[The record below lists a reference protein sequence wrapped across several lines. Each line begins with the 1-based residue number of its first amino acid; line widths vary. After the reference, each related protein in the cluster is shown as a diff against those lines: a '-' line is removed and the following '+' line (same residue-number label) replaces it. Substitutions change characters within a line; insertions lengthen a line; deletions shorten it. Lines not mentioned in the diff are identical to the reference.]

1 MRVTNRSV
9 TKSAVFSLSWPEY
22 FTLIQK
28 CKPNRFDWRI
38 MVLTTA
44 KSYFIKNNHFSD
56 MEEIQRREL
65 AGIASEKQ
73 SRSHFDWGY
82 FGSMKGAGK
91 FQNRINENN
100 RFISQAL
107 DAIPLQ
113 GNVNKTDYNNFV
125 DLFQQAFPDGGSG
138 IAIASRLL
146 AMKRPDCFV
155 CLSKRN
161 KTGLCDAF
169 GISKSVLLETYWID
183 IIEQIHNSVWY
194 SSEMPKDDAEA
205 KAWFGRVAML
215 DAIFYNEP

>member
-1 MRVTNRSV
+1 MRVTN
-9 TKSAVFSLSWPEY
+9 KSDVFSLSWPEY
-22 FTLIQK
+22 FTSIQK
-28 CKPNRFDWRI
+28 GKFHRFDWRI
-38 MVLTTA
+38 MLLTTA
-44 KSYFIKNNHFSD
+44 KSYFTKNIHFSD
-56 MEEIQRREL
+56 MEQNQRREL
-65 AGIASEKQ
+65 AGIATEKQ
-73 SRSHFDWGY
+73 SRSIFDWGY

-113 GNVNKTDYNNFV
+113 GNVHKIDYNNFV

-138 IAIASRLL
+138 IVIASRLL

-155 CLSKRN
+155 CLSRRN
-161 KTGLCDAF
+161 KAGLCEAF
-169 GISKSVLLETYWID
+169 GVSKSVLFETYWDD

>member
-1 MRVTNRSV
+1 MRVTNKSV
-9 TKSAVFSLSWPEY
+9 IKSTVFALSWSEY

-28 CKPNRFDWRI
+28 GKFHRFDWRI
-38 MVLTTA
+38 MLLTTA
-44 KSYFIKNNHFSD
+44 KSYFRKNKHFSD
-56 MEEIQRREL
+56 MEEKQRREL
-65 AGIASEKQ
+65 AGIASKNQ
-73 SRSHFDWGY
+73 NRSLFEWGY

-113 GNVNKTDYNNFV
+113 GSVHKTDYNNFV

-169 GISKSVLLETYWID
+169 GIPKSVVFETYWDD

-194 SSEMPKDDAEA
+194 
-205 KAWFGRVAML
+205 
-215 DAIFYNEP
+215 